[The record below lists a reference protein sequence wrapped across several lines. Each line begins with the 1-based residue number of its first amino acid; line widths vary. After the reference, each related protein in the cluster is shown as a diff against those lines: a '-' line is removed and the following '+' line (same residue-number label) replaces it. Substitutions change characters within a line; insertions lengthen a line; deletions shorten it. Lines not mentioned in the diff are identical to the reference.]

1 MPPIHHH
8 KRAESVVAGDCE
20 RVFFLYR
27 LLDII
32 ILLLFDGLSP
42 YIIPLASSTV
52 KVIRNQWIK
61 NG

>member
-8 KRAESVVAGDCE
+8 KRAELAVADDCE
-20 RVFFLYR
+20 RLFFLYR

-32 ILLLFDGLSP
+32 LLLFDGFSP